1 MLEEHLHSQ
10 TNAEDRYAC
19 IGGGENGAVEME
31 RTDAG
36 HGIGKRA
43 DAGEDDVV
51 GGGKG
56 GGGVGD
62 EAGDGKEFERLLD
75 AAEIAHAVV
84 EDGNHGGK
92 HLLEGKFGRGKGK
105 KSNTRKNYVS
115 AAEILIP
122 ATDFSEQLSTAGM
135 EASGTGNMKFM
146 MNGAV
151 TIGTMDGANVEIYE
165 RVGEENIFIF
175 GATVQEI
182 ERLKKFNAY
191 NTGEYYE
198 KDKELR
204 SVLGRLIDGSLPGAN
219 DRQF

>member
-1 MLEEHLHSQ
+1 MCRAYSTPYGDFQPRVAEFRNCAGEQPKTIVEAIFLAVLEEHLHSQ

-31 RTDAG
+31 RTGAG

-62 EAGDGKEFERLLD
+62 EAGDGKKFERLLD

-92 HLLEGKFGRGKGK
+92 HLLEGKIQKGEGEK
-105 KSNTRKNYVS
+105 KQH
-115 AAEILIP
+115 AE
-122 ATDFSEQLSTAGM
+122 
-135 EASGTGNMKFM
+135 
-146 MNGAV
+146 
-151 TIGTMDGANVEIYE
+151 
-165 RVGEENIFIF
+165 
-175 GATVQEI
+175 
-182 ERLKKFNAY
+182 
-191 NTGEYYE
+191 
-198 KDKELR
+198 ELW
-204 SVLGRLIDGSLPGAN
+204 
-219 DRQF
+219 